1 MKLLHNFQNSDLSNS
16 CALIGPANV
25 PAPLPTPTKIVIIL
39 GVTGQV
45 KWTPVGANLLSQL
58 GQLGHFYLVH
68 PTGRGVQFPCCPPA
82 GDQKLFAPHLSH
94 VLPYIIRLSRAA
106 RIFFDNCLL
115 ETRFFVQD
123 RVVNTGAWT
132 GALVPG
138 PD

>member
-1 MKLLHNFQNSDLSNS
+1 MSIDD
-16 CALIGPANV
+16 IDD
-25 PAPLPTPTKIVIIL
+25 IVHF
-39 GVTGQV
+39 TGQV

-82 GDQKLFAPHLSH
+82 GDQNLFAPHLSH